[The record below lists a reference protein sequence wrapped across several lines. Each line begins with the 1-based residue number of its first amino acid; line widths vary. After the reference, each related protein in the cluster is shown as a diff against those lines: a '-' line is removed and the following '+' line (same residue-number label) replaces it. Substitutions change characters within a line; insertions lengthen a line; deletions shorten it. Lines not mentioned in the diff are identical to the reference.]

1 MSVKER
7 HTTVTFALH
16 VSMNVD
22 PIHASASLGTLEMD
36 VTVLSQNQDPA
47 LKSGTT
53 SAVAETMSLIQMARE
68 D

>member
-7 HTTVTFALH
+7 HPTVTFGLH

-36 VTVLSQNQDPA
+36 VTVLSENQDPA
-47 LKSGTT
+47 RKSGNT
-53 SAVAETMSLIQMARE
+53 SAVAETM
-68 D
+68 